1 VPTGKYIDVLVMHVT
16 VSFERMRYLLRNQ
29 ILLSYGGLDMTAV
42 DYAHRSPRTAHFFE
56 RRHATSD
63 GLVAVVLWSVGGLAL
78 TLLVIW
84 LGSGAEF
91 LSLG

>member
-1 VPTGKYIDVLVMHVT
+1 MTT
-16 VSFERMRYLLRNQ
+16 VDHAHRFASTAQSFEQ
-29 ILLSYGGLDMTAV
+29 
-42 DYAHRSPRTAHFFE
+42 
-56 RRHATSD
+56 RHETSD

-78 TLLVIW
+78 TLFVIW

>member
-1 VPTGKYIDVLVMHVT
+1 MTHLT
-16 VSFERMRYLLRNQ
+16 VRFERMGYLRRNQ
-29 ILLSYGGLDMTAV
+29 FEGLDMTTA
-42 DYAHRSPRTAHFFE
+42 DYAHRSAYTAQSFE
-56 RRHATSD
+56 RRYETSD
-63 GLVAVVLWSVGGLAL
+63 GLVAVALWSLGGLAL